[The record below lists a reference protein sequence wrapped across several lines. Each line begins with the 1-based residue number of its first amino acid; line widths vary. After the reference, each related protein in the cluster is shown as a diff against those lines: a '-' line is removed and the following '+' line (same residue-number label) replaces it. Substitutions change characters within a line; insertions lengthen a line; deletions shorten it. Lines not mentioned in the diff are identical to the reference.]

1 MTISYDDYLMHH
13 GVKGMR
19 WGVRHDRPR
28 TSRSR
33 VRQAKPDTRSE
44 QRKQVDDIRAKKRHE
59 LTDEELRQAI
69 NRMNMEKQYKNLNRE
84 LYHPGQD
91 FAMKALKT
99 SGNIA
104 IGAAGGYAVNT
115 VAKKGI
121 SSGARYAHR
130 KGTAVVAGL
139 MLKRAVRRTVLQ

>member
-19 WGVRHDRPR
+19 WGVRHDRVR
-28 TSRSR
+28 KGSG
-33 VRQAKPDTRSE
+33 RQARTKPDTRSE
-44 QRKQVDDIRAKKRHE
+44 DRKTLDSYRAKKRHE
-59 LTDEELRQAI
+59 LTDAELKQAI

-99 SGNIA
+99 TGGIA
-104 IGAAGGYAVNT
+104 VGSLGGYAVNSLGKKAVGAGLN
-115 VAKKGI
+115 VA
-121 SSGARYAHR
+121 RR
-130 KGTAVVAGL
+130 KGAGVIAGY
-139 MLKRAVRRTVLQ
+139 MLRRAVRRG

>member
-13 GVKGMR
+13 GVKGMK
-19 WGVRHDRPR
+19 WGVRHDKPR
-28 TSRSR
+28 TASSR

-44 QRKQVDDIRAKKRHE
+44 HRKQVDDIRAKKRHE

-104 IGAAGGYAVNT
+104 VGAVGGYAVNSLGKKAVSAGVN
-115 VAKKGI
+115 VA
-121 SSGARYAHR
+121 RR
-130 KGTAVVAGL
+130 KGAAVIAGH
-139 MLKRAVRRTVLQ
+139 MLRRAVRRG